1 MLMTNKYQVVWTS
14 QFKRDH
20 KTAIKQGKRISRLYD
35 VIEKLANGV
44 ALDFQYNDHALAGSF
59 AGCRECH
66 IQPDWLLVYMI
77 ENETLVLTLTRTG
90 SHSEIFGR

>member
-1 MLMTNKYQVVWTS
+1 MQPLSVRQTR
-14 QFKRDH
+14 QFKKDV
-20 KTAIKQGKRISRLYD
+20 KTARKQGKDMTGLNE
-35 VIEKLANGV
+35 VICMLQARV
-44 ALDFQYNDHALAGSF
+44 PLPMRHNDHALAGSF

-77 ENETLVLTLTRTG
+77 ENEILVLTLTRTG